1 MRCKDPAVQAAKVSA
16 RRRRAEGPDGQSVG
30 APVRG
35 APAQCLVL
43 NGRVSSKPLN
53 ARPPGIFAEQTF

>member
-1 MRCKDPAVQAAKVSA
+1 MRCKDPAVQAAKVPA
-16 RRRRAEGPDGQSVG
+16 RQRRVEGPDGQSVG

-43 NGRVSSKPLN
+43 NGRVSSKL
-53 ARPPGIFAEQTF
+53 